1 MKKLFLLTVIV
12 VTAQFA
18 FGTDAP
24 VASTSAMTSFNKD
37 FYNTSSAQWQHS
49 EAYDKVDFFLD
60 TQFLNAYY
68 APDGDLLAVT
78 RNIVSEQLP
87 LKLLMELK
95 KNYSGYWISDLFEV
109 VNGTDDDYYV
119 TLENADEQI
128 ILKAKAS
135 KSWKLYKKVVKI

>member
-1 MKKLFLLTVIV
+1 
-12 VTAQFA
+12 
-18 FGTDAP
+18 
-24 VASTSAMTSFNKD
+24 
-37 FYNTSSAQWQHS
+37 
-49 EAYDKVDFFLD
+49 
-60 TQFLNAYY
+60 
-68 APDGDLLAVT
+68 LLAVT